1 MSCEKCEEA
10 DKAGMIAWFRWKYAN
25 IGLIGC
31 NEHLK
36 EVMDVLRAA
45 QK

>member
-10 DKAGMIAWFRWKYAN
+10 AKSGLVAWFRWKHAN
-25 IGLIGC
+25 VGLIGC
-31 NEHLK
+31 REHLI
-36 EVMDVLRAA
+36 EVMEVLRAA